1 MKVTVPPDPQLL
13 PYCLTTEEDYEDYEP
28 MKSNEEPQDSV
39 WLSCRSGVGLVFR
52 QRRAAEQALPRLLLR
67 MRFCQVVAVGLDT
80 YFLVFK
86 VAR

>member
-13 PYCLTTEEDYEDYEP
+13 PYCLTTEEDY
-28 MKSNEEPQDSV
+28 EEPQDSV

-86 VAR
+86 VARE